1 MVYCVGRN
9 DFRDFAELCFKEF
22 GDRVKHWITINE
34 PHSYASS
41 GYDGGF
47 VDHMAPGRCSSRAIC
62 SQGDSATEPYIAAH
76 HLLLCHATTVK
87 LYKEKYQPI
96 QRGEI
101 GITLNTVWMVPY
113 SSSELDVKA
122 AQRALD
128 FMYGW
133 FLHPLVYG
141 EYPEIMQ
148 FLVGSRLPK
157 FTEEQI
163 EMLKGSFDFLGLNYY
178 TGNYAADVPVR
189 SGNISSTT
197 DSMAR
202 LSTVDVNGVPIG
214 DPVFSDLKDGNI
226 EHAIEDPQ
234 RINFYNRHFWV
245 VREAIK
251 KGVKVKG
258 LFAWSFLDNFEW
270 GAGYDIGFGFFYVD
284 FKNGLRRIP
293 KQSAVWFKN
302 FLNKSE
308 GAALESIRVRSFRLP
323 SPDLSLRT
331 TPVLLESEIQVILIK
346 LPRLP
351 YDDPH
356 KPPILT
362 ISNLTKANHPST
374 SNPSYPDAEY
384 EQFATSVCPFVIADN
399 NYWLSNASFY
409 GGIRCG
415 SLFGTLPS
423 NHTTIQLEYR
433 IQLKLGI
440 IIIRLE
446 ASVAIAFQYQFS
458 ATVDQEH
465 IFSHFQHK
473 VGNCAPTDLL
483 VYTRIA
489 LVLDEIITP
498 YNFIKTCVPTSE
510 SLFEAIDGPLEMTDL
525 LFFYNASET
534 VGLIHIDLFLNETI
548 EKCCFH
554 VHMPYLIVIPC
565 FYGKQNPNGLG
576 HGYGRIGFLKIDPK
590 SLSISFCYEPS
601 LEGSNLP
608 VSSKLMFV
616 NLFAPNMFNT
626 FR

>member
-1 MVYCVGRN
+1 LTFSLAMEILVAQRIIWSVFQLLISIMYQSVNLN

-148 FLVGSRLPK
+148 SLVGSRLPK
-157 FTEEQI
+157 FTKEQI

-178 TGNYAADVPVR
+178 TGNYAADVPFAVK
-189 SGNISSTT
+189 IL
-197 DSMAR
+197 AVQQ
-202 LSTVDVNGVPIG
+202 TVW
-214 DPVFSDLKDGNI
+214 PVFQSGSIFLVYPKGLYDLLIYTKKKYKNPTIYITETDGNV

-302 FLNKSE
+302 FLNKS
-308 GAALESIRVRSFRLP
+308 GAV
-323 SPDLSLRT
+323 LS
-331 TPVLLESEIQVILIK
+331 
-346 LPRLP
+346 
-351 YDDPH
+351 
-356 KPPILT
+356 
-362 ISNLTKANHPST
+362 
-374 SNPSYPDAEY
+374 
-384 EQFATSVCPFVIADN
+384 
-399 NYWLSNASFY
+399 
-409 GGIRCG
+409 
-415 SLFGTLPS
+415 
-423 NHTTIQLEYR
+423 
-433 IQLKLGI
+433 
-440 IIIRLE
+440 
-446 ASVAIAFQYQFS
+446 
-458 ATVDQEH
+458 
-465 IFSHFQHK
+465 
-473 VGNCAPTDLL
+473 
-483 VYTRIA
+483 
-489 LVLDEIITP
+489 
-498 YNFIKTCVPTSE
+498 
-510 SLFEAIDGPLEMTDL
+510 
-525 LFFYNASET
+525 
-534 VGLIHIDLFLNETI
+534 
-548 EKCCFH
+548 
-554 VHMPYLIVIPC
+554 
-565 FYGKQNPNGLG
+565 
-576 HGYGRIGFLKIDPK
+576 
-590 SLSISFCYEPS
+590 
-601 LEGSNLP
+601 
-608 VSSKLMFV
+608 
-616 NLFAPNMFNT
+616 
-626 FR
+626 